1 MRIPLRQLV
10 PLVLTQ
16 RFGRNEITNG
26 TFDSA
31 ITGWTATGTPTT
43 FEWSAGRAHIIGD
56 AGSEGMIQTVTLAL
70 NARYRLTFDYEV
82 ISGQL
87 RLAKTGMVAVTGIT
101 GSGSY
106 IHDFIETDGTA
117 RTLNVITTG
126 GAGEFY
132 IDNISLRRIL

>member
-1 MRIPLRQLV
+1 MRLAYKVL
-10 PLVLTQ
+10 LLLTQ
-16 RFGRNEITNG
+16 RFGASVLTNG

-87 RLAKTGMVAVTGIT
+87 RLAKTGMVAVTGLT
-101 GSGSY
+101 GTVNGY
-106 IHDFIETDGTA
+106 TYDFIETDGTA